1 MGILEMLLLYD
12 CEREYPTDFGNYTD
26 QGIIVFEVLIA
37 NLIALTDEAL
47 LMPFTHV
54 RKVLIVS
61 KETFATKVTHRVHTA
76 LYAFLSLPSI
86 KSMMQRGQVEAELI
100 LGVQDM
106 LVSENLLVPDA

>member
-47 LMPFTHV
+47 LVALTHV
-54 RKVLIVS
+54 RVEFIIT
-61 KETFATKVTHRVHTA
+61 KEA
-76 LYAFLSLPSI
+76 LPVELAKGMYAAL
-86 KSMMQRGQVEAELI
+86 
-100 LGVQDM
+100 D
-106 LVSENLLVPDA
+106 LLFRQ